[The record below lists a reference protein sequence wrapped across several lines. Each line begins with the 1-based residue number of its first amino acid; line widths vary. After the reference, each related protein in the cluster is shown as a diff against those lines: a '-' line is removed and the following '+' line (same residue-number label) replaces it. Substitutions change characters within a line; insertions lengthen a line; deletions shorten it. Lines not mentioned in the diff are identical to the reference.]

1 MVELLCLQNCRSLQ
15 KQTYSC
21 KEQFIVS
28 FSLHLCSMICTTN
41 LITFDHRNF
50 IMDMKYFEILN
61 DKKKMTLLFIDFGK
75 VVTIIVIEAWC
86 SGHTPITL
94 SVYIC
99 IYFGDSVVCG
109 GGEEVTLWLTHCV
122 ITPHVIVL
130 FLPFFSS
137 AAPHFRYSGNK
148 VSPTIPFNLEGL
160 CPHHE
165 QTFAAQYVAQQMQ
178 NINSGG
184 NQEQNY
190 PPFYLTLLCL
200 SELHPLSFLFCCY
213 LVSFS
218 NMCRYACSF

>member
-1 MVELLCLQNCRSLQ
+1 
-15 KQTYSC
+15 
-21 KEQFIVS
+21 
-28 FSLHLCSMICTTN
+28 
-41 LITFDHRNF
+41 
-50 IMDMKYFEILN
+50 
-61 DKKKMTLLFIDFGK
+61 MTLLLIDFGK
-75 VVTIIVIEAWC
+75 VVNSYRSMMFWT
-86 SGHTPITL
+86 HTNNPL
-94 SVYIC
+94 C
-99 IYFGDSVVCG
+99 IYMYILWWQCSLWWG
-109 GGEEVTLWLTHCV
+109 GRSVTLWLTHRV

-190 PPFYLTLLCL
+190 PPFDLTLLCL

-213 LVSFS
+213 LLSFS
-218 NMCRYACSF
+218 NICRYACSF